1 MFLFRF
7 TLLNG
12 DSPEGRGLGESQSK
26 RENFIDSIMQKKP
39 MSLGLEVMTGIKK
52 ESHKF
57 IESIRKAN
65 ALLSIQKSED
75 WYDGSQYGYE
85 LGLIQMHLN
94 QIENETLG

>member
-1 MFLFRF
+1 MKDRPI
-7 TLLNG
+7 N
-12 DSPEGRGLGESQSK
+12 
-26 RENFIDSIMQKKP
+26 
-39 MSLGLEVMTGIKK
+39 LGLEVMTGIKK
-52 ESHKF
+52 ESQKF

-94 QIENETLG
+94 QMENETLG

>member
-1 MFLFRF
+1 MKNR
-7 TLLNG
+7 
-12 DSPEGRGLGESQSK
+12 
-26 RENFIDSIMQKKP
+26 P

-52 ESHKF
+52 ESQKF

-75 WYDGSQYGYE
+75 WYDGSKYGYE

-94 QIENETLG
+94 QMENEDVV

>member
-1 MFLFRF
+1 MKDR
-7 TLLNG
+7 
-12 DSPEGRGLGESQSK
+12 
-26 RENFIDSIMQKKP
+26 P

-94 QIENETLG
+94 HFNEDVV